1 MIKFNDESIFV
12 GEIKQLLSH
21 FNLPNFPIYSKDVNY
36 GEGQFY
42 LKNNSVYTIKNGV
55 ETKVSNYYF
64 NKELLN
70 LTRNLEIRNLIYDTY
85 THVYLGEFL
94 RFIRDYLN
102 LDLMS
107 LYNCFTNKTTNN
119 ININKN
125 NIIFNSNSTDCV
137 IFEVPIKYDK
147 QYTIAIDCSTKIELL
162 PCILTDNSLKI
173 KDEDIYVDNYQTIS
187 NSLFKKPF
195 IYRSPKKQDLGEVNW
210 YEKERNLKLLLKIPS
225 NCTSSIVIL
234 EGDYRLNANIIIS
247 TPYKEKITKV
257 IFDNS
262 PYGIIIGFGAFMD
275 TFIKNLY
282 VGRDLEYRN
291 YPTILDGYKRKEPY
305 EKTPFLSL
313 EHIVIGDYMTSIK
326 NGDILDV
333 ADVKTIVFGESVNQI
348 TALKNTE
355 NLEYII
361 CKSHNPPSVK
371 ENFSMYI
378 ILNIPLYV
386 PSGSVQL
393 YKNAYPWKEFIIKE
407 ISR

>member
-1 MIKFNDESIFV
+1 MIKFNDENIFV
-12 GEIKQLLSH
+12 GEIKQLLSC

-36 GEGQFY
+36 SEGQFY
-42 LKNNSVYTIKNGV
+42 LKNNTVYVIKNGV

-107 LYNCFTNKTTNN
+107 LYNCFTNKTANN

-173 KDEDIYVDNYQTIS
+173 KEEDIYVNNYQTIS

-195 IYRSPKKQDLGEVNW
+195 IYSSPKKQDLGKVNW

-225 NCTSSIVIL
+225 NCNSSIVIL

-257 IFDNS
+257 IFDNNKNIS
-262 PYGIIIGFGAFMD
+262 KLTLPTKSQLLYLNTKTVNLLADKLVAYLLQNVITHIDAVTDNIKYVQHKLIEMEYLDKNKNMYFGVWDDNIRKA
-275 TFIKNLY
+275 IYQLAKN
-282 VGRDLEYRN
+282 
-291 YPTILDGYKRKEPY
+291 
-305 EKTPFLSL
+305 
-313 EHIVIGDYMTSIK
+313 TSIK
-326 NGDILDV
+326 NTKLIDNSFDLLFYVDKDIE
-333 ADVKTIVFGESVNQI
+333 KIF
-348 TALKNTE
+348 K
-355 NLEYII
+355 
-361 CKSHNPPSVK
+361 
-371 ENFSMYI
+371 
-378 ILNIPLYV
+378 
-386 PSGSVQL
+386 
-393 YKNAYPWKEFIIKE
+393 
-407 ISR
+407 

>member
-1 MIKFNDESIFV
+1 MIKFNDENIFV
-12 GEIKQLLSH
+12 GEIKQLLSY

-36 GEGQFY
+36 SEGQFY
-42 LKNNSVYTIKNGV
+42 LKNNTVYVIKNGV

-107 LYNCFTNKTTNN
+107 LYNCFTNKTANN

-162 PCILTDNSLKI
+162 PCVLTDNSLKI
-173 KDEDIYVDNYQTIS
+173 KDEDIYVNNYQTIS

-195 IYRSPKKQDLGEVNW
+195 IYSSPKKQDLGVVNW
-210 YEKERNLKLLLKIPS
+210 YEKERNLKLLLKVPS

-234 EGDYRLNANIIIS
+234 EGDYRLNANVIIS

-257 IFDNS
+257 IFDNNKNIS
-262 PYGIIIGFGAFMD
+262 KLTLPTKSQLLYLNTKTVNLLADKLVAYLLQNVITHIDAVTNNIKYVQHKLIEMGYLDKNKNMYFGVWDDNIRKA
-275 TFIKNLY
+275 IYQLSKNA
-282 VGRDLEYRN
+282 
-291 YPTILDGYKRKEPY
+291 
-305 EKTPFLSL
+305 
-313 EHIVIGDYMTSIK
+313 SIK
-326 NGDILDV
+326 NTKLIDNSFDLLFYVDKDIE
-333 ADVKTIVFGESVNQI
+333 KIF
-348 TALKNTE
+348 K
-355 NLEYII
+355 
-361 CKSHNPPSVK
+361 
-371 ENFSMYI
+371 
-378 ILNIPLYV
+378 
-386 PSGSVQL
+386 
-393 YKNAYPWKEFIIKE
+393 
-407 ISR
+407 

>member
-1 MIKFNDESIFV
+1 MIKFNDENIFV
-12 GEIKQLLSH
+12 GEIKQLLSY
-21 FNLPNFPIYSKDVNY
+21 FNLPSFPIYSKDVNY
-36 GEGQFY
+36 SEGQFY
-42 LKNNSVYTIKNGV
+42 LKNNVVYTIKNGV

-107 LYNCFTNKTTNN
+107 LYNCFTNKTANN

-162 PCILTDNSLKI
+162 PCVLTDNSLKI
-173 KDEDIYVDNYQTIS
+173 KDEDIYVNNYQTIS

-195 IYRSPKKQDLGEVNW
+195 IYSSPKKQDLGVVNW

-234 EGDYRLNANIIIS
+234 EGDYRLNSNIIIS

-257 IFDNS
+257 VFDNNKNIS
-262 PYGIIIGFGAFMD
+262 KLALPTKSQLLYLNTKTVNLLADKLVAYLLQNVITHIDAVTNNIKYVQHKLIEMGYLDRNKNIYFGVWDDNIRKTIYQLA
-275 TFIKNLY
+275 KN
-282 VGRDLEYRN
+282 
-291 YPTILDGYKRKEPY
+291 
-305 EKTPFLSL
+305 
-313 EHIVIGDYMTSIK
+313 TSIK
-326 NGDILDV
+326 NTKLIDNSFDLLFYVDKDIE
-333 ADVKTIVFGESVNQI
+333 KIF
-348 TALKNTE
+348 K
-355 NLEYII
+355 
-361 CKSHNPPSVK
+361 
-371 ENFSMYI
+371 
-378 ILNIPLYV
+378 
-386 PSGSVQL
+386 
-393 YKNAYPWKEFIIKE
+393 
-407 ISR
+407 

>member
-1 MIKFNDESIFV
+1 MIKFNDENIFV
-12 GEIKQLLSH
+12 GEIKQLLSY

-36 GEGQFY
+36 SEGQFY
-42 LKNNSVYTIKNGV
+42 LKNNTVYVIKNGV

-107 LYNCFTNKTTNN
+107 LYNCFTNKTANN

-137 IFEVPIKYDK
+137 IFEIPIKYDK

-173 KDEDIYVDNYQTIS
+173 KDEDIYVNNYQTIS

-195 IYRSPKKQDLGEVNW
+195 IYSSPKKQDLGRVNW
-210 YEKERNLKLLLKIPS
+210 YEKERNLKLLLKVPS

-234 EGDYRLNANIIIS
+234 EGDYRLNANVIIS
-247 TPYKEKITKV
+247 THYKEKVTKV
-257 IFDNS
+257 VFDNNKNIS
-262 PYGIIIGFGAFMD
+262 KLTLPTKSQLLYLNTKTVNLLADKLVAYLLQNVITHIDAVTNNIKYVQHKLIEMGYLDKNKNMYFGVWDDNIRKA
-275 TFIKNLY
+275 IYQLAKN
-282 VGRDLEYRN
+282 
-291 YPTILDGYKRKEPY
+291 
-305 EKTPFLSL
+305 
-313 EHIVIGDYMTSIK
+313 TSIK
-326 NGDILDV
+326 NTKIIDNSFDLLFYVDKDIE
-333 ADVKTIVFGESVNQI
+333 KIF
-348 TALKNTE
+348 K
-355 NLEYII
+355 
-361 CKSHNPPSVK
+361 
-371 ENFSMYI
+371 
-378 ILNIPLYV
+378 
-386 PSGSVQL
+386 
-393 YKNAYPWKEFIIKE
+393 
-407 ISR
+407 

>member
-1 MIKFNDESIFV
+1 MIKFNDENIFV

-21 FNLPNFPIYSKDVNY
+21 FNLPKFPIYSKDVNY
-36 GEGQFY
+36 SEGQFY
-42 LKNNSVYTIKNGV
+42 LKNNTVYIIKNGV

-107 LYNCFTNKTTNN
+107 LYNCFTNKTANN

-173 KDEDIYVDNYQTIS
+173 KDEDIYVNNYQTIS

-195 IYRSPKKQDLGEVNW
+195 IYNSPKKQDLGKVNW
-210 YEKERNLKLLLKIPS
+210 YEKERNLKLLLKVPS
-225 NCTSSIVIL
+225 NCTSSVVIL
-234 EGDYRLNANIIIS
+234 EGDYRLNANVIIS

-257 IFDNS
+257 IFDNNKNIS
-262 PYGIIIGFGAFMD
+262 KLTLPTKSQLLYLNTKTVNLLADKLVAYLLQNVITHIDAVTDNIKYVQHKLIEMEYLDKNKNMYFGVWDDNIRKA
-275 TFIKNLY
+275 IYQLAKN
-282 VGRDLEYRN
+282 
-291 YPTILDGYKRKEPY
+291 
-305 EKTPFLSL
+305 
-313 EHIVIGDYMTSIK
+313 TSIK
-326 NGDILDV
+326 NTKLIDNSFDLLFYVDKDIE
-333 ADVKTIVFGESVNQI
+333 KIF
-348 TALKNTE
+348 K
-355 NLEYII
+355 
-361 CKSHNPPSVK
+361 
-371 ENFSMYI
+371 
-378 ILNIPLYV
+378 
-386 PSGSVQL
+386 
-393 YKNAYPWKEFIIKE
+393 
-407 ISR
+407 

>member
-36 GEGQFY
+36 SEGQFY

-107 LYNCFTNKTTNN
+107 LYNCFTNKTANN

-173 KDEDIYVDNYQTIS
+173 KDEDIYINNYQTIS

-195 IYRSPKKQDLGEVNW
+195 IYRSPKKQDLGGVNW

-257 IFDNS
+257 IFDNNKNIS
-262 PYGIIIGFGAFMD
+262 KLTLPTKSQLLYLNTKTVNLLADKLVAYLLQNVITHIDIVTNNIKYVQHKLIEMGYLDKNKNIYFGVWDDNIRKA
-275 TFIKNLY
+275 IYQLAKN
-282 VGRDLEYRN
+282 
-291 YPTILDGYKRKEPY
+291 
-305 EKTPFLSL
+305 
-313 EHIVIGDYMTSIK
+313 TSIK
-326 NGDILDV
+326 NTKIIDNSFDLLFYVDKDIE
-333 ADVKTIVFGESVNQI
+333 KIF
-348 TALKNTE
+348 K
-355 NLEYII
+355 
-361 CKSHNPPSVK
+361 
-371 ENFSMYI
+371 
-378 ILNIPLYV
+378 
-386 PSGSVQL
+386 
-393 YKNAYPWKEFIIKE
+393 
-407 ISR
+407 